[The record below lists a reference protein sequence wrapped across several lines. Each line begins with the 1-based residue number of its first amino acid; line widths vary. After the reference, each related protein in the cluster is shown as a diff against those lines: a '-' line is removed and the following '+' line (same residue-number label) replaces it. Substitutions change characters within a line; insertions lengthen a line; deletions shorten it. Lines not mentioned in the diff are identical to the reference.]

1 MARVG
6 FAGGSRRKLCLV
18 WNLLQAT
25 FPAVF
30 GTSGVASAGIGPW
43 LWLEGPEGGQLTAVI
58 SPCCSLSA
66 AQALLHCKDIAA
78 RQLGRV
84 GENSARGVS
93 HSLERLNPPVPAPE
107 VSETGLEK
115 VINYNLSIIP
125 LNKKEV

>member
-1 MARVG
+1 MCV
-6 FAGGSRRKLCLV
+6 KLAQPAAFICGTSGICWWEQTEAV
-18 WNLLQAT
+18 PRSEPRLLLRAT

-84 GENSARGVS
+84 GREFSQRC
-93 HSLERLNPPVPAPE
+93 HSFLGEAESCSQRQAW
-107 VSETGLEK
+107 
-115 VINYNLSIIP
+115 
-125 LNKKEV
+125 KK

>member
-1 MARVG
+1 MGAD
-6 FAGGSRRKLCLV
+6 GSGALFGIS
-18 WNLLQAT
+18 LLLLRAAL
-25 FPAVF
+25 PAVF
-30 GTSGVASAGIGPW
+30 GTSGVASAGTGPC

-84 GENSARGVS
+84 GRENSARGVS
-93 HSLERLNPPVPAPE
+93 HSLERLNLAVPTCV

-115 VINYNLSIIP
+115 
-125 LNKKEV
+125 